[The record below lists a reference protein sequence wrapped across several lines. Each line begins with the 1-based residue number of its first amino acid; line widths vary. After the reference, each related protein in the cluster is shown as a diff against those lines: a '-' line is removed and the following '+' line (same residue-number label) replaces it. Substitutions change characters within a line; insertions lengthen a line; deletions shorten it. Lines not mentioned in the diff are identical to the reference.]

1 MNPALHASGL
11 KCFNGVN
18 NNRYP
23 MAKKLITEQTIN
35 DAHQKGCRVLY
46 VDKGDIVTPAARDRA
61 VLLRIELSTGKP
73 PEKKTDST
81 NRPVK
86 EKGGI
91 VAIGS
96 DHGGFAMKNELS
108 QHIKELG
115 YEVLDVGTYS
125 EESCDYPDFAY
136 AVAYSVARGE
146 AWRGV
151 MIDGAG
157 IGSSMAAN
165 KVPGIRAACCYNE
178 FSARNSREH
187 NDANVLTLGS
197 RGVGI
202 EIAKGIVSI
211 FLNTWF
217 SGGRHKKR
225 IDKVMDI
232 EKRFVK

>member
-1 MNPALHASGL
+1 
-11 KCFNGVN
+11 
-18 NNRYP
+18 

-35 DAHQKGCRVLY
+35 DAHQKGSRVLY
-46 VDKGDIVTPAARDRA
+46 VDDGDIITPAARDRA

-136 AVAYSVARGE
+136 AVAYTVARGE

-202 EIAKGIVSI
+202 EVAKGIVGI

-217 SGGRHKKR
+217 SGGRHKNR

-232 EKRFVK
+232 EKRFFK